1 MILEDAVATC
11 IAERSQ
17 FAQQHSRRYPVWR
30 RRLYSS
36 VDVLRVRIELAP
48 SRLTPGSGQAFAP
61 KIAPNRIARHLEHS
75 RDLANAFSPPTQ
87 GPGLPRFLRH
97 QHEALHSR
105 VPHAG
110 VGQFS
115 IGDPG
120 SVLH

>member
-11 IAERSQ
+11 ITERSQ

-30 RRLYSS
+30 RRFSSS
-36 VDVLRVRIELAP
+36 VDVLLIRIELAR
-48 SRLTPGSGQAFAP
+48 SRLTPVSRQAFAP

-75 RDLANAFSPPTQ
+75 RDLANAFSLTTQ
-87 GPGLPRFLRH
+87 DPDLHRFLRH
-97 QHEALHSR
+97 QHEALHSG

-115 IGDPG
+115 
-120 SVLH
+120 